1 MLSALDPQQALEL
14 VLDRLRKTRNN
25 VEFLMQIQKNTPGSS
40 D

>member
-1 MLSALDPQQALEL
+1 VLSALDTQQALEL

-25 VEFLMQIQKNTPGSS
+25 VEFLMQVAKTTPGN